1 MRWLERLAA
10 APPCRRPGWWSGR
23 SGHHP
28 ARPPVRY
35 VPTMDATTES
45 IEARWSARARDW
57 AAPANSAPA
66 EDVAINFDQGLP
78 DPSLFPIDEL
88 RRCLDETLEHD
99 GEQALRYFGAGG
111 AHEMRFGHLGLRT
124 ELARRLTA
132 RDGRPV
138 DASGVTLVN
147 GSTDGLAL
155 TANAFLGPGDG
166 AVVEA
171 ATYPHT
177 RRFMAATGA
186 TLRTVPLDDDGM
198 VVAELPRVLEELR
211 AEGAT
216 PRVIYT
222 IPTFHAPTGTVL
234 SDQRRRALVELAAEQ
249 QIMVLEDNCYYD
261 FAYDD
266 PPPPTLRAYDDAGV
280 VIQSDSFSKYVAPG
294 LRMAWVAGHPAAIEG
309 LVRVRQDF
317 AVSALLARALERY
330 CTSGAFDRHVDEL
343 RGRYRHKRDVTAAAL
358 REHCEPLV
366 SFREPTGGFYFWLR
380 IADEVDWPEARA
392 LAAAAG
398 IAVRPGDR
406 FADADGGAH
415 HVRLSPIQV
424 PDADIEPGIAALG
437 RALRA
442 AVRS

>member
-1 MRWLERLAA
+1 MD
-10 APPCRRPGWWSGR
+10 RRG
-23 SGHHP
+23 
-28 ARPPVRY
+28 A
-35 VPTMDATTES
+35 ES

-57 AAPANSAPA
+57 ATPANAAPA
-66 EDVAINFDQGLP
+66 EGVAVNFDQGLP

-99 GEQALRYFGAGG
+99 GDQALRYFGAGG
-111 AHEMRFGHLGLRT
+111 ASEMRYGHLGLRS
-124 ELARRLTA
+124 ELAHRLSE
-132 RDGRPV
+132 RDGRPL
-138 DASGVTLVN
+138 DATGVTLVN

-155 TANAFLGPGDG
+155 AANAFLGPGDG
-166 AVVEA
+166 AVVEE

-186 TLRTVPLDDDGM
+186 TIRTVALDDDGM
-198 VVAELPRVLEELR
+198 VVEELPRVLDELR
-211 AEGAT
+211 AAGAT
-216 PRVIYT
+216 PKVIYT

-234 SDQRRRALVELAAEQ
+234 PDRRRRALVELATEQ
-249 QIMVLEDNCYYD
+249 GVMVLEDNCYYD
-261 FAYDD
+261 FGYDE

-343 RGRYRHKRDVTAAAL
+343 RRRHRHKRDVTTAAL

-366 SFREPTGGFYFWLR
+366 SFREPSGGFYFWLR
-380 IADEVDWPEARA
+380 ISDEVDWAVARD

-406 FADADGGAH
+406 FGDEEGGAH

-424 PDADIEPGIAALG
+424 PDADIEPGIAELG
-437 RALRA
+437 RALWA
-442 AVRS
+442 ARRSQPRP